1 MITPS
6 PRPGRLLAAYV
17 LSLVSVSLHAD
28 NVAPS
33 VEDRLARLESAIA
46 RIEARLNDTVSA
58 DELAPTLKEYS
69 ELTRALGWDG
79 KSALPAVKPAGK
91 EKSLALGGFI
101 HANFESGT
109 APDARFAGLNN
120 RFLLRRARL
129 YVTGTYA
136 ENISF
141 KLESDFG
148 NNSLSAK
155 TGLAG
160 QLTDAYLSWTKLPAA
175 SLRLGQFKTPFGFE
189 QLQADTKIFT
199 IERSLPNDSLT
210 VSRQIGAM
218 AYGDLAGKR
227 VNYSLGAFNGTGVNV
242 GSNDNQKF
250 LWAGRVA
257 ATVLDTKAGN
267 QKVKLT
273 AGANYFTTK
282 DKGTFTGR
290 RDGSGLD
297 AQLAV
302 GAGELQ
308 AEWLQNDKHPVTG
321 LATTARGWS
330 LLGAYSLTPKWQG
343 VVRYESYDSNTATGN
358 TTTSLWTYGV
368 NYLLKGDDLKLSLD
382 YLSGDQPAPA
392 PHGDRLIGRMQIIF

>member
-1 MITPS
+1 MINPS
-6 PRPGRLLAAYV
+6 PRPGRLFAALVLTLAA
-17 LSLVSVSLHAD
+17 VSARAD
-28 NVAPS
+28 NAAPS

-46 RIEARLNDTVSA
+46 RIEARLNTTVSTA
-58 DELAPTLKEYS
+58 DLAPTLKEYR
-69 ELTRALGWDG
+69 ELTKALGWDG
-79 KSALPAVKPAGK
+79 KSALSAVKPAGK

-109 APDARFAGLNN
+109 APDARFTGLNN
-120 RFLLRRARL
+120 RFLIRRARL
-129 YVTGTYA
+129 YVAGTYA
-136 ENISF
+136 ENFSF

-148 NNSLSAK
+148 NNSLAAK

-160 QLTDAYLSWTKLPAA
+160 QLTDAFISWTKLPAA

-189 QLQADTKIFT
+189 QLLADTKIYT

-257 ATVLDTKAGN
+257 ATVLDTKAGDR
-267 QKVKLT
+267 KVRLT
-273 AGANYFTTK
+273 TGVNYFTTR
-282 DKGTFTGR
+282 DKGAFTGR
-290 RDGSGLD
+290 RDGAGLD

-302 GAGELQ
+302 GAAEVQ
-308 AEWLQNDKHPVTG
+308 AEWLQNEKHPVAG
-321 LATTARGWS
+321 LATTARGWA
-330 LLGAYSLTPKWQG
+330 LLGAYSFNPKWQG
-343 VVRYESYDSNTATGN
+343 VLRYENYDSNTATGN

-368 NYLLKGDDLKLSLD
+368 NYFLKGDDVKLSLN
-382 YLSGDQPAPA
+382 YISGEPPAPA
-392 PHGDRLIGRMQIIF
+392 PHGDRVIGRMQLIF